1 MNHGIDFD
9 GAAVAWRRNKR
20 SKGQSF
26 AYVCGFI
33 HPNGRRCGIDA
44 VRGTKL
50 CLRNVIVSGEILLCP
65 QHCAFAENRASAENL
80 VKKLTTAQPMSLNQ
94 SNPYSESPE

>member
-9 GAAVAWRRNKR
+9 NAAVAWRGNKR
-20 SKGQSF
+20 RKGQSF

-33 HPNGRRCGIDA
+33 HPNGRLCGIDA

-50 CLRNVIVSGEILLCP
+50 CLRNVIVSGEIPLCP
-65 QHCAFAENRASAENL
+65 QHCALAENAA
-80 VKKLTTAQPMSLNQ
+80 KKLTAAQPMSANQ
-94 SNPYSESPE
+94 SNPYSENPE